1 MVPVSGRADSA
12 VLTSL
17 MRRGR
22 AIVFATALELLCE
35 PLFLLVLLA
44 ALVLCSLAPAMHY
57 HQFGE
62 ASRMAR
68 DSGLSAILVGGAVIA
83 LTGPVRTFRREFET
97 GTAQVALAHSVSRTS
112 FFLNKTLGCALAYAI
127 FVTTVALASQTV
139 VNGAEI
145 GGRLASVRGDI
156 ARLWGPSFACALA
169 AIVLP
174 LVIGAALNR
183 FARFRFTLTA
193 NILALAVAFAG
204 VFYRFN
210 GALAIRLMPAFL
222 LASLPALAL
231 LAASAA
237 LSVRFKGKVALSV
250 SAVFAALL
258 LPALGNYCLSD
269 ALAGGGSL
277 PAAYVIAAI
286 LAIVPA
292 VAALLALGVHFIN
305 GRDVQ

>member
-1 MVPVSGRADSA
+1 
-12 VLTSL
+12 

-44 ALVLCSLAPAMHY
+44 ALVLSSLAPAMHY

-68 DSGLSAILVGGAVIA
+68 DAGLSAILVGGAVIA
-83 LTGPVRTFRREFET
+83 LAGPVRTLRREFET

-112 FFLNKTLGCALAYAI
+112 FFLCKFLGCALAYAA
-127 FVTTVALASQTV
+127 FVATVALASLTV

-156 ARLWGPSFACALA
+156 ARLWGPSLSCALA
-169 AIVLP
+169 AVVLP
-174 LVIGAALNR
+174 LVVGAVLNR

-193 NILALAVAFAG
+193 NLLALAVAFAG
-204 VFYRFN
+204 IFYRFDS
-210 GALAIRLMPAFL
+210 ALAVRLLPP
-222 LASLPALAL
+222 LALSAAPALAL

-237 LSVRFKGKVALSV
+237 FAVRFKGNVALSL
-250 SAVFAALL
+250 SAIVAALV
-258 LPALGNYCLSD
+258 LPVLGNYSLSD
-269 ALAGGGSL
+269 ALAYGGTV
-277 PAAYVIAAI
+277 PVVYVVAAFAAT
-286 LAIVPA
+286 LPA
-292 VAALLALGVHFIN
+292 VAALLILGVHFIN

>member
-1 MVPVSGRADSA
+1 
-12 VLTSL
+12 

-35 PLFLLVLLA
+35 PLYLLVLLA
-44 ALVLCSLAPAMHY
+44 ALVLSAVAPAMHY

-68 DSGLSAILVGGAVIA
+68 DAGLSAILIGGAVVA
-83 LTGPVRTFRREFET
+83 LVGPIRTFRRELET

-112 FFLNKTLGCALAYAI
+112 FFLCKTLGCALAYLI
-127 FVTTVALASQTV
+127 FVATVTFVSVTV

-156 ARLWGPSFACALA
+156 ARLWGPSFACAMA

-174 LVIGAALNR
+174 LVVGAALNR

-193 NILALAVAFAG
+193 NLIALAIAFAG
-204 VFYRFN
+204 MFYRFD
-210 GALAIRLMPAFL
+210 GALALRLLPAFTL
-222 LASLPALAL
+222 VAVPALAL

-237 LSVRFKGKVALSV
+237 FAVRFSGNAAASLSALVAT
-250 SAVFAALL
+250 ALL
-258 LPALGNYCLSD
+258 PTLGAYCLSD
-269 ALAGGGSL
+269 ALANGGAVPPL
-277 PAAYVIAAI
+277 YVLAAFAAV
-286 LAIVPA
+286 VPA
-292 VAALLALGVHFIN
+292 VAALLLAGIHFIN

>member
-1 MVPVSGRADSA
+1 
-12 VLTSL
+12 

-44 ALVLCSLAPAMHY
+44 ALVLSSLAPAMHY

-68 DSGLSAILVGGAVIA
+68 DAGLSAILVGGAVIA
-83 LTGPVRTFRREFET
+83 LAGPVRTLRREFET

-112 FFLNKTLGCALAYAI
+112 FFLCKFLGCALAYAA
-127 FVTTVALASQTV
+127 FVATVAFASLTV

-156 ARLWGPSFACALA
+156 ARLWGPSLSCALA
-169 AIVLP
+169 AVVLP
-174 LVIGAALNR
+174 LVVGAVLNR

-193 NILALAVAFAG
+193 NLLALAVAFAG
-204 VFYRFN
+204 IFYRFDS
-210 GALAIRLMPAFL
+210 ALAVRLLPP
-222 LASLPALAL
+222 LALSAAPALAL

-237 LSVRFKGKVALSV
+237 FAVRFKGNVALSL
-250 SAVFAALL
+250 SAIVAALV
-258 LPALGNYCLSD
+258 LPVLGNYSLSD
-269 ALAGGGSL
+269 ALAYGGTV
-277 PAAYVIAAI
+277 PVVYVVAAFAAI
-286 LAIVPA
+286 LPA
-292 VAALLALGVHFIN
+292 VAALLILGVHFIN

>member
-1 MVPVSGRADSA
+1 
-12 VLTSL
+12 

-44 ALVLCSLAPAMHY
+44 ALVLSSLAPAMHY

-68 DSGLSAILVGGAVIA
+68 DAGLSAILVGGAVIA
-83 LTGPVRTFRREFET
+83 LAGPVRTLRREFET

-112 FFLNKTLGCALAYAI
+112 FFLCKFLGCALAYAA
-127 FVTTVALASQTV
+127 FVATVALASLTV

-156 ARLWGPSFACALA
+156 ARLWGPSLSCALA
-169 AIVLP
+169 AVVLP
-174 LVIGAALNR
+174 LVVGAVLNR

-193 NILALAVAFAG
+193 NLLALAVAFAG
-204 VFYRFN
+204 IFYRFDS
-210 GALAIRLMPAFL
+210 ALAVRLLPP
-222 LASLPALAL
+222 LALSAAPALAL

-237 LSVRFKGKVALSV
+237 FAVRFKGNVALSL
-250 SAVFAALL
+250 SAIVAALV
-258 LPALGNYCLSD
+258 LPVLGNYSLSD
-269 ALAGGGSL
+269 ALAYGGTV
-277 PAAYVIAAI
+277 PAVYVVAAFAAI
-286 LAIVPA
+286 LPA
-292 VAALLALGVHFIN
+292 VAALLVLGVHFIN

>member
-1 MVPVSGRADSA
+1 
-12 VLTSL
+12 

-44 ALVLCSLAPAMHY
+44 ALVLSSLAPAMHY

-68 DSGLSAILVGGAVIA
+68 DAGLSAILVGGAVIA
-83 LTGPVRTFRREFET
+83 LAGPVRTLRREFET

-112 FFLNKTLGCALAYAI
+112 FFLCKFLGCALAYAA
-127 FVTTVALASQTV
+127 FVATVAFASLTV

-156 ARLWGPSFACALA
+156 ARLWGPSLSCALA
-169 AIVLP
+169 AVVLP
-174 LVIGAALNR
+174 LVVGAVLNR

-193 NILALAVAFAG
+193 NLLALAVAFAG
-204 VFYRFN
+204 IFYRFDS
-210 GALAIRLMPAFL
+210 ALAVRLLPP
-222 LASLPALAL
+222 LALSAAPALAL

-237 LSVRFKGKVALSV
+237 FAVRFKGNVALSLSSIV
-250 SAVFAALL
+250 AALV
-258 LPALGNYCLSD
+258 LPVLGNYSLSD
-269 ALAGGGSL
+269 ALAYGGTV
-277 PAAYVIAAI
+277 PVVYVVAAFAAI
-286 LAIVPA
+286 LPA
-292 VAALLALGVHFIN
+292 VAALLILGVHFIN

>member
-1 MVPVSGRADSA
+1 
-12 VLTSL
+12 

-35 PLFLLVLLA
+35 PLYLLVLLA
-44 ALVLCSLAPAMHY
+44 ALVLSAVAPAMHY

-68 DSGLSAILVGGAVIA
+68 DAGLSAILIGGAVVA
-83 LTGPVRTFRREFET
+83 LVGPIRTFRRELET

-112 FFLNKTLGCALAYAI
+112 FFLCKTLGCALAYLI
-127 FVTTVALASQTV
+127 FVATVTFVSVTV

-156 ARLWGPSFACALA
+156 ARLWGPSFACAMA

-174 LVIGAALNR
+174 LVAGAALNR

-193 NILALAVAFAG
+193 NLIALAIAFAG
-204 VFYRFN
+204 MFYRFD
-210 GALAIRLMPAFL
+210 GALVLRL
-222 LASLPALAL
+222 LAAFTLVAVPALAL

-237 LSVRFKGKVALSV
+237 FAVRFSGNAAASLSALVA
-250 SAVFAALL
+250 AALL
-258 LPALGNYCLSD
+258 PTLGAYCLSD
-269 ALAGGGSL
+269 ALANGGAVPPL
-277 PAAYVIAAI
+277 YVLAAFAAV
-286 LAIVPA
+286 VPA
-292 VAALLALGVHFIN
+292 VAALLLAGIHFIN

>member
-1 MVPVSGRADSA
+1 
-12 VLTSL
+12 

-35 PLFLLVLLA
+35 PLYLLVLLA
-44 ALVLCSLAPAMHY
+44 ALVLSAVAPAMHY

-68 DSGLSAILVGGAVIA
+68 DAGLSAILIGGAVVA
-83 LTGPVRTFRREFET
+83 LVGPIRTFRRELET

-112 FFLNKTLGCALAYAI
+112 FFLCKTLGCALAYLI
-127 FVTTVALASQTV
+127 FVATVTFVSVTV

-156 ARLWGPSFACALA
+156 ARLWGPSFACAMA

-174 LVIGAALNR
+174 LVAGAALNR

-193 NILALAVAFAG
+193 NLIALAIAFAG
-204 VFYRFN
+204 MFYRFD
-210 GALAIRLMPAFL
+210 GALALRLLPAFTL
-222 LASLPALAL
+222 VAVPALAL

-237 LSVRFKGKVALSV
+237 FAVRFSGNAAASLSALVAT
-250 SAVFAALL
+250 ALL
-258 LPALGNYCLSD
+258 PTLGAYCLSD
-269 ALAGGGSL
+269 ALANGGAVPPL
-277 PAAYVIAAI
+277 YVLAAFAAV
-286 LAIVPA
+286 VPA
-292 VAALLALGVHFIN
+292 VAALLLAGIHFIN

>member
-1 MVPVSGRADSA
+1 
-12 VLTSL
+12 

-35 PLFLLVLLA
+35 PLYLLVLLA
-44 ALVLCSLAPAMHY
+44 ALVLSAVAPAMHY

-68 DSGLSAILVGGAVIA
+68 DAGLSAILIGGAVVA
-83 LTGPVRTFRREFET
+83 LVGPIRTFRRELET

-112 FFLNKTLGCALAYAI
+112 FFLCKTLGCALAYLI
-127 FVTTVALASQTV
+127 FVATVTFVSVTV

-156 ARLWGPSFACALA
+156 ARLWGPSFACAMA

-174 LVIGAALNR
+174 LVAGAALNR

-193 NILALAVAFAG
+193 NLIALAIAFAG
-204 VFYRFN
+204 MFYRFD
-210 GALAIRLMPAFL
+210 GALALRLLPAFTL
-222 LASLPALAL
+222 VAVPALAL

-237 LSVRFKGKVALSV
+237 FAVRFSGNAAASLSALVA
-250 SAVFAALL
+250 AALL
-258 LPALGNYCLSD
+258 PTLGAYCLSD
-269 ALAGGGSL
+269 ALANGGAVPPL
-277 PAAYVIAAI
+277 YVLAAFAAV
-286 LAIVPA
+286 VPA
-292 VAALLALGVHFIN
+292 VAALLLAGIHFIN

>member
-1 MVPVSGRADSA
+1 
-12 VLTSL
+12 

-44 ALVLCSLAPAMHY
+44 ALVLSSLAPAMHY

-68 DSGLSAILVGGAVIA
+68 DAGLSAILVGGAVIA
-83 LTGPVRTFRREFET
+83 LAGPVRTLRREFET

-112 FFLNKTLGCALAYAI
+112 FFLCKFLGCALAYAA
-127 FVTTVALASQTV
+127 FVATVALASLTV

-156 ARLWGPSFACALA
+156 ARLWGPSLSCALA
-169 AIVLP
+169 AVVLP
-174 LVIGAALNR
+174 LVVGAVLNR

-193 NILALAVAFAG
+193 NLLALAVAFAG
-204 VFYRFN
+204 IFYRFDS
-210 GALAIRLMPAFL
+210 ALAVRLLPP
-222 LASLPALAL
+222 LALSAAPALAL

-237 LSVRFKGKVALSV
+237 FAVRFKGNVALSL
-250 SAVFAALL
+250 SAIVAALV
-258 LPALGNYCLSD
+258 LPVLGNYSLSD
-269 ALAGGGSL
+269 ALAYGGTV
-277 PAAYVIAAI
+277 PVVYVVAAFAAI
-286 LAIVPA
+286 LPA
-292 VAALLALGVHFIN
+292 VAALLILGVHFIN

>member
-1 MVPVSGRADSA
+1 
-12 VLTSL
+12 

-44 ALVLCSLAPAMHY
+44 ALVLSSLAPAMHY

-68 DSGLSAILVGGAVIA
+68 DAGLSAILVGGAVVA
-83 LTGPVRTFRREFET
+83 LAGPVRTLRREFET
-97 GTAQVALAHSVSRTS
+97 GTAQVALAHSVTRTS
-112 FFLNKTLGCALAYAI
+112 FFLCKFLGCVLALSA
-127 FVTTVALASQTV
+127 FVATVALVALTV

-156 ARLWGPSFACALA
+156 ARLWGPSFSCALA
-169 AIVLP
+169 AVVLP
-174 LVIGAALNR
+174 LVIGAVLNR

-193 NILALAVAFAG
+193 NLIALGVAFAG
-204 VFYRFN
+204 VFYRFDL
-210 GALAIRLMPAFL
+210 ALALRMLPPFILS
-222 LASLPALAL
+222 ASPVLVL

-237 LSVRFKGKVALSV
+237 FAVRFKGNVALSL
-250 SAVFAALL
+250 SAVVAALV
-258 LPALGNYCLSD
+258 LPILGNYCLSD
-269 ALAGGGSL
+269 ALAYGGRV
-277 PAAYVIAAI
+277 PALYAVAAFAAI
-286 LAIVPA
+286 LPA
-292 VAALLALGVHFIN
+292 VAALLILGIHFIN

>member
-1 MVPVSGRADSA
+1 
-12 VLTSL
+12 

-35 PLFLLVLLA
+35 PLYLLVLLA
-44 ALVLCSLAPAMHY
+44 ALVLSAVAPAMHY

-68 DSGLSAILVGGAVIA
+68 DAGLSAILIGGAVVA
-83 LTGPVRTFRREFET
+83 LVGPIRTFRRELET

-112 FFLNKTLGCALAYAI
+112 FFLCKTLGCALAYLI
-127 FVTTVALASQTV
+127 FVATVTFVSVTV

-156 ARLWGPSFACALA
+156 ARLWGPSFACAMA

-174 LVIGAALNR
+174 LVAGAALNR

-193 NILALAVAFAG
+193 NLIALAIAFAG
-204 VFYRFN
+204 MFYRFD
-210 GALAIRLMPAFL
+210 GALVLRLLPAFTL
-222 LASLPALAL
+222 VAVPALAL

-237 LSVRFKGKVALSV
+237 FAVRFSGNAAASLSALVAT
-250 SAVFAALL
+250 ALL
-258 LPALGNYCLSD
+258 PTLGAYCLSD
-269 ALAGGGSL
+269 ALANGGAVPPL
-277 PAAYVIAAI
+277 YVLAAFAAV
-286 LAIVPA
+286 VPA
-292 VAALLALGVHFIN
+292 VAALLLAGIHFIN

>member
-1 MVPVSGRADSA
+1 
-12 VLTSL
+12 

-35 PLFLLVLLA
+35 PLYLLVLLA
-44 ALVLCSLAPAMHY
+44 ALVLSAVAPAMHY

-68 DSGLSAILVGGAVIA
+68 DAGLSAILIGGAVVA
-83 LTGPVRTFRREFET
+83 LVGPIRTFRRELET

-112 FFLNKTLGCALAYAI
+112 FFLCKTLGCALAYLI
-127 FVTTVALASQTV
+127 FVATVTFVSVTV

-156 ARLWGPSFACALA
+156 ARLWGPSFACAMA

-174 LVIGAALNR
+174 LVAGAALNR

-193 NILALAVAFAG
+193 NLIALAIAFAG
-204 VFYRFN
+204 MFYRFD
-210 GALAIRLMPAFL
+210 GALALRLLPAFTL
-222 LASLPALAL
+222 VAVPALAL

-237 LSVRFKGKVALSV
+237 FAVRFSGNAAASLSALVA
-250 SAVFAALL
+250 AALL
-258 LPALGNYCLSD
+258 PTLGAYCLSD
-269 ALAGGGSL
+269 ALANGGAVPPLYVLSAF
-277 PAAYVIAAI
+277 AAV
-286 LAIVPA
+286 VPA
-292 VAALLALGVHFIN
+292 VAALLLAGIHFIN